1 MSLRS
6 FASAFPPSMFGSNDG
21 QDSDTD
27 CSFLGL
33 FSRLENVSNVHSK
46 ADDRKGD
53 DFERRNGGEWRG
65 CADMFVL
72 GAALLLACVNI
83 YWNYAISILS
93 RPKSIRSLREDG
105 RGERLRE

>member
-1 MSLRS
+1 ML
-6 FASAFPPSMFGSNDG
+6 MFGSNDG

-53 DFERRNGGEWRG
+53 DFERRNGGEWARM
-65 CADMFVL
+65 C
-72 GAALLLACVNI
+72 
-83 YWNYAISILS
+83 
-93 RPKSIRSLREDG
+93 
-105 RGERLRE
+105 

>member
-1 MSLRS
+1 
-6 FASAFPPSMFGSNDG
+6 MFGSNDG

-53 DFERRNGGEWRG
+53 DFERRNGDEWRG
-65 CADMFVL
+65 CADMFCSQGRVTL
-72 GAALLLACVNI
+72 SVRKHLLELRDIDSFAAEEHSEFARG
-83 YWNYAISILS
+83 W
-93 RPKSIRSLREDG
+93 